1 MMRCITLAMTLVLLF
16 SPFGC
21 ASKKHEKLKKPKKE
35 VAADAVDTAPA
46 PSRGKGSKT
55 SLINEEKSTLCET
68 VRKLGMENAGGV
80 VVINGWGERTL
91 EPFAY
96 ENEPY
101 EKIIENLAQA
111 TQCKYEAQGS
121 YFLLFPAGYETL
133 LDVSVADE
141 LPARYRP
148 LRLDLSIGDYTP
160 LFDAL
165 ALLGHSL
172 GISIVADNL
181 LAESTCG
188 ECAFHDAPFA
198 DVLKGL
204 LQSARTAPGA
214 FFVEATDAYIF
225 LGTVGNPSPASALLN
240 EEALNDSARGLLA
253 KSVSLTLPRRIEP
266 NKPFEFVR
274 APARLG
280 SLLTTLSTQLGIPV
294 EADPRLLDFPVNPC
308 VFRNLSMRSAMD
320 LLVRQWPLAS
330 FGYEVRQDTIY
341 LRPRE

>member
-1 MMRCITLAMTLVLLF
+1 MRYATFAMTLVLLVTA
-16 SPFGC
+16 FGC
-21 ASKKHEKLKKPKKE
+21 ASKKHDKPKKE
-35 VAADAVDTAPA
+35 PVTEAVKPVKEPAPA
-46 PSRGKGSKT
+46 RGKGPKV
-55 SLINEEKSTLCET
+55 SLTNEGKSTLCEA
-68 VRKLGMENAGGV
+68 VRKLGMENTGGV

-91 EPFAY
+91 DPFAY
-96 ENEPY
+96 DNEPY
-101 EKIIENLAQA
+101 GKIIENLAQA

-121 YFLLFPAGYETL
+121 YFLLYPAGYETL
-133 LDVSVADE
+133 LDVSVADQ
-141 LPARYRP
+141 LPARYAA
-148 LRLDLSIGDYTP
+148 LKLDLAIGDYTP

-181 LAESTCG
+181 LAESACG
-188 ECAFHDAPFA
+188 ECAFHDAPLP

-214 FFVEATDAYIF
+214 FFVEATEEYIF

-240 EEALNDSARGLLA
+240 AGALDDSARGLLA
-253 KSVSLTLPRRIEP
+253 KTVSLTLPRPIGP

-294 EADPRLLDFPVNPC
+294 EADARLLDFPVNPC
-308 VFRNLSMRSAMD
+308 VLRNVSVRSVMD

-330 FGYEVRQDTIY
+330 FGYEVRQNTLY